1 MDGKEVRMRCVEALS
16 SMGVR
21 AASELIRHAETLEE
35 WVNDAAVKDIP
46 PKRPPKKKAEDK
58 S

>member
-1 MDGKEVRMRCVEALS
+1 MDAKEVRMRCVEALS

-21 AASELIRHAETLEE
+21 ETSRLTADAEKLEE
-35 WVNDAAVKDIP
+35 WVNNAADKDIP
-46 PKRPPKKKAEDK
+46 PKRAPKKKAEDK

>member
-1 MDGKEVRMRCVEALS
+1 MDPKEVRMRCVEALS

-21 AASELIRHAETLEE
+21 ETSRLTADAEKLEE
-35 WVNDAAVKDIP
+35 WVNNAADKSIL
-46 PKRPPKKKAEDK
+46 PKRTPKKKAEDK